1 MKIESAR
8 WARSL
13 VLRTLVAAACVLM
26 LPAVAGA
33 QSPEQ
38 QVVNDAAAALGG
50 RDKILGV
57 KTLLL
62 EGGGSTVGGTNLRW
76 DDLGYASAINQ
87 LRDVRRAYD
96 LANGRGRFEAT
107 SMAEY
112 VFYIGDAPVRQI
124 QGLDGLVAF
133 NVGANGNPARIF
145 GNQAIAR
152 RVEYLRHPL
161 TLVRAA
167 LGPGAKLAKARNEG
181 AERLVDITIDDLPA
195 LTLAI
200 SSSTKLPTRI
210 LQMTAGAMGDTLV
223 TLALSDYRP
232 ANGLQLPSVMTSW
245 TDKWP
250 AGDILVHRTT
260 VDGSVGDLAAP
271 AAIAAATPPP
281 AGAAPQPIPTAA
293 REIAKGVWL
302 VTGTTHHSII
312 VEYSDHLMVIEANN
326 PERVA
331 AVWAKARELRPNKPI
346 TTLLVTH
353 HHGDHTAGVRDAVAL
368 GVTEIIAH
376 ESNLVYLNDM
386 LKRPHTLNP
395 DMLARQPNAKPVKMT
410 TVGDTGVVK
419 DGTMTV
425 NLYHLLDNTHS
436 DSNLLIYFPQGRIL
450 TQADVYMPRDARHII
465 AGEPLGH
472 APWNRNVLANI
483 QYRKIQVDYHAPLH
497 GDYVPHSK
505 FLLDTMTMTQYQPGE
520 EPKAETGARGS
531 GGRGGEGGAQ

>member
-1 MKIESAR
+1 MTIESAR

-13 VLRTLVAAACVLM
+13 VHRTLAAALCCLM
-26 LPAVAGA
+26 LPGVARA
-33 QSPEQ
+33 QTPEQ
-38 QVVNDAAAALGG
+38 QVVNDAATALGG
-50 RDKILGV
+50 RDKILAV

-62 EGGGSTVGGTNLRW
+62 EGGGSTVAGTSLRW
-76 DDLGYASAINQ
+76 DELAYASAINQ

-96 LANGRGRFEAT
+96 LANGRARFEAT

-112 VFYIGDAPVRQI
+112 AFYIGNAPVRQI
-124 QGLDGLVAF
+124 QELDGVVAF
-133 NVGANGNPARIF
+133 NVGANGTPARIF
-145 GNQAIAR
+145 GNQAVGR

-167 LGPGAKLAKARNEG
+167 LGPGAKLAKARTEG
-181 AERLVDITIDDLPA
+181 AERLVDITIDDLPT

-200 SSSTKLPTRI
+200 SASTKLPTRI

-223 TLALSDYRP
+223 ALALSDYRP
-232 ANGLQLPSVMTSW
+232 VNGLQLPRVMTSW
-245 TDKWP
+245 TDKW
-250 AGDILVHRTT
+250 ASGDILVHRTT

-271 AAIAAATPPP
+271 TTVATATPP
-281 AGAAPQPIPTAA
+281 AGGTAPQTFPSPTQ
-293 REIAKGVWL
+293 EISKGVWF

-312 VEYSDHLMVIEANN
+312 VEFSDHLMVIEANN

-331 AVWAKARELRPNKPI
+331 AVWAKAKELRPNKPL

-376 ESNLVYLNDM
+376 ESNLAYLNDM

-395 DMLARQPNAKPVKMT
+395 DMLARKPNAKPVKMT
-410 TVGDTGVVK
+410 MVGDTGVVK

-425 NLYHLLDNTHS
+425 NLYHLLDNSHS
-436 DSNLLIYFPQGRIL
+436 DSNLLIYFPQGGIL
-450 TQADVYMPRDARHII
+450 TQADVYMPLDARHII
-465 AGEPLGH
+465 EGEPLGH

-483 QYRKIQVDYHAPLH
+483 LYRKLQVAYHAPLH

-505 FLLDTMTMTQYQPGE
+505 FLMDTMTMTQYQPGE
-520 EPKAETGARGS
+520 EPKAAP
-531 GGRGGEGGAQ
+531 GGRAAGGAGEGR